1 MKSFFIKCGGR
12 YRSATQSEVCEAASG
27 YIFDKAATT
36 RPLLSSPKAAR
47 EFITAQ
53 AGLDHEQ
60 FGIVYLDKRHRVID
74 IAITAQGTI
83 DGASVYPREV
93 AKHCLT
99 NGAAAVIL
107 FHNHPSGSAEPS
119 SADELITTRLKDSL
133 ALLDIRLIDHL
144 IVAGTSVVSLAERG
158 LV

>member
-12 YRSATQSEVCEAASG
+12 YRSATQSEVCEAASA
-27 YIFDKAATT
+27 YIFDKAAKT

-74 IAITAQGTI
+74 VAITAQGTI
-83 DGASVYPREV
+83 DGASVYPR
-93 AKHCLT
+93 
-99 NGAAAVIL
+99 AAAVIL